1 VTSAEPTPCGNGS
14 QWPAGSMPPLRRR
27 QRDLLIN
34 AAVLILILVVAMAG
48 ALIQRSR
55 AGAETIVYAG
65 PYAPTTR
72 TAGDTV
78 TMAQPGVTRPVL
90 QVYEDFQC
98 SVCYQFEV
106 ANGGLVERLAY
117 EGLVK
122 VVYHPFTIFVGSQP
136 RQANSTRAWAAAMC
150 VPGRSW
156 VQYHNL
162 LYTHQPAE
170 TAQDGFPVTQLLAIG
185 RLSRLTGSD
194 FTQCVTSQRYAAQ
207 IVRLSNRI
215 TDSGINATPT
225 VTLNGRHVS
234 LSDLVTVNGALSDAI
249 IGAR

>member
-1 VTSAEPTPCGNGS
+1 
-14 QWPAGSMPPLRRR
+14 MPPHWR

-34 AAVLILILVVAMAG
+34 AAVLVLILVVTMAG
-48 ALIQRSR
+48 ALIQRAR
-55 AGAETIVYAG
+55 AAAESTLYSG
-65 PYAPTTR
+65 PYAPATA

-78 TMAQPGVTRPVL
+78 TMAQPGITRPVI

-117 EGLVK
+117 EGLAK
-122 VVYHPFTIFVGSQP
+122 VIYHPFTIFVGSQP

-150 VPGRSW
+150 VPVRSW

-185 RLSRLTGSD
+185 RLSGLTGSD

-207 IVRLSNRI
+207 LVPLSNRI

-234 LSDLVTVNGALSDAI
+234 LSDLVTVNGALSNAI